1 MICEERRYTE
11 ILNKL
16 NDVLYKFMKANPTT
30 DYFCN
35 YSTFLYENYAYT
47 FRGEAVF
54 NSAPYDAVSYVYDT
68 SAVRFILRVWKNRKK
83 LINYL
88 ETNFNMKRI
97 NAYAKN
103 YTNTYYVL
111 ETDDI
116 NTLYTLLCMYTD

>member
-1 MICEERRYTE
+1 MIYKGRQYTE

-16 NDVLYKFMKANPTT
+16 NDVLYKFMKANPTA

-35 YSTFLYENYAYT
+35 YSTFLYENYAYI
-47 FRGEAVF
+47 FCRAIF
-54 NSAPYDAVSYVYDT
+54 DSAPHDVVSYVYDK
-68 SAVRFILRVWKNRKK
+68 SAGVRFILRVWKNRKK

-88 ETNFNMKRI
+88 ETNFNVKRI
-97 NAYAKN
+97 DAYAKN

-116 NTLYTLLCMYTD
+116 NMLYTLLCMYTD

>member
-35 YSTFLYENYAYT
+35 YSAFLYENYAYT
-47 FRGEAVF
+47 FRENIF
-54 NSAPYDAVSYVYDT
+54 NLAHYDAVSYVYDK
-68 SAVRFILRVWKNRKK
+68 SAGVRFVLRVWKNRKK

-88 ETNFNMKRI
+88 ETNFNVKRI
-97 NAYAKN
+97 DAYAKN
-103 YTNTYYVL
+103 YMNTYYVL
-111 ETDDI
+111 EADDI
-116 NTLYTLLCMYTD
+116 NMLYTLLCMYTD